1 MSNSLAVAMVTAALR
16 RVLGEVLVAVPA
28 GGVQNA
34 RVTTLRPDM
43 LTAADGD
50 ARGINIFL
58 YQVTTNAALAGN
70 MLPVRRADGSLLNRP
85 ERALD
90 LHYLLTFSG
99 DENALEP
106 QRMLGAA
113 VTDLVAQPVLGRQ
126 QLRNII
132 AADAAADPA
141 TWEQFSDL
149 PDQPELVRFSPLAL
163 SLQELYNLWSTFFQ
177 TPYRLSVAYQASVV
191 LLDADLMVQ
200 PALPVLTRGVEAA
213 ALSIPVVSRV
223 IADSGPVDPIVPG
236 SVIRIEG
243 ERLRGTDLTRIRLDD
258 TETLAPAAGVTGTR
272 ITMPLPAATP
282 AGLHRLQVR
291 HPRLIGTPPAERAGA
306 ESAVVPLLVRPVVG
320 AVTTAAGAA
329 GAVQVTVRVQPPVG
343 RSQRV
348 VLLLNER
355 QPPAGTAGRAYAF
368 TAPLPA
374 ANAPPA
380 ADLVTV
386 AVTGVVPGT
395 YLVRLQVD
403 GAQSVLTTGPDGRF
417 DVPRV
422 VVP

>member
-1 MSNSLAVAMVTAALR
+1 VSNSLAVAMVTAALR
-16 RVLGEVLVAVPA
+16 RVLGEVLVAVPD
-28 GGVQNA
+28 GGVENA

-43 LTAADGD
+43 LSAADGD

-58 YQVTTNAALAGN
+58 YQVATNAALAGH
-70 MLPVRRADGSLLNRP
+70 MLPVRRADGSLVNRP
-85 ERALD
+85 EQALD
-90 LHYLLTFSG
+90 LYYLLTFSG
-99 DENALEP
+99 NENALEP

-113 VTDLVAQPVLGRQ
+113 MTGLVAEPVLGRQ
-126 QLRNII
+126 KLRDII
-132 AADAAADPA
+132 AADARADQG
-141 TWEQFSDL
+141 TWEKFSDL
-149 PDQPELVRFSPLAL
+149 PDQPELVRFSLLPL

-191 LLDADLMVQ
+191 LLDADLMVR

-243 ERLRGTDLTRIRLDD
+243 ERLRGADLTRIRLDD
-258 TETLAPAAGVTGTR
+258 TETPAPAAGVTGTR
-272 ITMPLPAATP
+272 ITMPLPTATP
-282 AGLHRLQVR
+282 AGLHSLQVR

-329 GAVQVTVRVQPPVG
+329 GAVQVAVRVQPPVG

-355 QPPAGTAGRAYAF
+355 QPPAGRAGRAYAF

-374 ANAPPA
+374 ANAPA
-380 ADLVTV
+380 TADRVTV
-386 AVTGVVPGT
+386 AATGVAPGT

-403 GAQSVLTTGPDGRF
+403 GAQSVLTAGPDGRF
-417 DVPRV
+417 DAPRV
-422 VVP
+422 VFP

>member
-16 RVLGEVLVAVPA
+16 RVLGEALMAVPA

-43 LTAADGD
+43 LGAADGD

-58 YQVTTNAALAGN
+58 YQVTANAALASN
-70 MLPVRRADGSLLNRP
+70 MLPARRGDGSLLNRP
-85 ERALD
+85 EQALD

-113 VTDLVAQPVLGRQ
+113 VTALVAEPVLGRQ
-126 QLRNII
+126 QLRDII
-132 AADAAADPA
+132 AAAVAADPA

-149 PDQPELVRFSPLAL
+149 PDQPELVRFSPLPL
-163 SLQELYNLWSTFFQ
+163 NLQELYNLWSTFFQ
-177 TPYRLSVAYQASVV
+177 TPYRISVTYQASVV
-191 LLDADLMVQ
+191 LLDADLPVR

-213 ALSIPVVSRV
+213 ALNIPAVSRV
-223 IADSGPVDPIVPG
+223 VADSGPADPIVPG
-236 SVIRIEG
+236 STIRIEG
-243 ERLRGTDLTRIRLDD
+243 ERLRGTYLTRIRLDD
-258 TETLAPAAGVTGTR
+258 TETLAPPGGVTGTR

-282 AGLHRLQVR
+282 AGLHSLQVR
-291 HPRLIGTPPAERAGA
+291 HPRLVGTPPEERAGA

-320 AVTTAAGAA
+320 AVTTAPGAA
-329 GAVQVTVRVQPPVG
+329 GATNVTVSVRPPVG

-348 VLLLNER
+348 VLFLNER
-355 QPPAGTAGRAYAF
+355 QPPAGQAGRGYAF
-368 TAPLPA
+368 TVPLPA
-374 ANAPPA
+374 AGAPA
-380 ADLVTV
+380 TADRVT
-386 AVTGVVPGT
+386 ATVTGVVPGT
-395 YLVRLQVD
+395 YLVRVQVD
-403 GAQSVLTTGPDGRF
+403 GAQSVLTAGPDGRF

-422 VVP
+422 VIP